1 MHMLLTFDIGGTH
14 IRAARYHL
22 NDEKIID
29 ERKILSPNYI
39 NSGGDPFSAFKKLCH
54 NLRHLGDVLF
64 PDKLPEAI
72 AIAFPAPINGD
83 GVILAAPTLF
93 GNILPVQDMQTSLSQ
108 TFWESVPTFILND
121 VTAAGYRYLKE
132 DKQDFCIITVSSGIG
147 NKIFIDGK
155 PLLGINGCG
164 GEVGHFQIDDSLNAL
179 LCDCGGRGHLGAI
192 ASGRGTLALAKTM
205 AKQNT
210 SYFNTSSLCKVL
222 PNNNID
228 LLSAT
233 LLVEAFHI
241 DDPWTKTIIQKGAA
255 YLGKMIALVHLSTG
269 IERFIII
276 GGFAKALGEP
286 YRQFL
291 IEQASLSSWN
301 IGQDWKNTIYIGY
314 PDDNDGLIGAAIYAA
329 GRILSAPSS

>member
-1 MHMLLTFDIGGTH
+1 MLLTFDIGGTH

-22 NDEKIID
+22 NDDKITD
-29 ERKILSPNYI
+29 ERKILSPNYL
-39 NSGGDPFSAFKKLCH
+39 NEENPFKAFKKLCQ
-54 NLRHLGDVLF
+54 NLRHLGNALF
-64 PDKLPEAI
+64 PDELPKAI

-93 GNILPVQDMQTSLSQ
+93 GNALPVQDMQKLLSQ

-147 NKIFIDGK
+147 NKIFINSK

-164 GEVGHFQIDDSLNAL
+164 GEIGHFQIDDSFDAL
-179 LCDCGGRGHLGAI
+179 LCDCGGQGHLGAI
-192 ASGRGTLALAKTM
+192 ASGRGMLSLAKTM
-205 AKQNT
+205 AKQNIP
-210 SYFNTSSLCKVL
+210 YFSTSSLCKIL
-222 PNNNID
+222 PDQSID
-228 LLSAT
+228 SLTTT
-233 LLVEAFHI
+233 LLVEAFRI
-241 DDPWTKTIIQKGAA
+241 GDIWTKGIIQKGAI
-255 YLGKMIALVHLSTG
+255 YLGKMIASIHLSTG

-291 IEQASLSSWN
+291 IEQASVSSWN
-301 IGQDWKNTIYIGY
+301 TGQAWQNMISIGY

-329 GRILSAPSS
+329 AQ